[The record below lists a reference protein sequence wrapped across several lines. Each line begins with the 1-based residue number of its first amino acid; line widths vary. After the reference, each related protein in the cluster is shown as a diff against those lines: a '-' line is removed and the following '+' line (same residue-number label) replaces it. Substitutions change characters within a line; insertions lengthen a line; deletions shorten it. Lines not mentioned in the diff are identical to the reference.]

1 MVWHIFM
8 YSKIKLIEGCSE
20 KVSGTNFSEQKRNV
34 IKKTFYCL
42 NLSAVFKN
50 PLLLIKTN
58 SLLYIYFSG
67 ILIVI
72 PLQ

>member
-1 MVWHIFM
+1 MNKMVCHIFM
-8 YSKIKLIEGCSE
+8 YSKIKLLEGCSE
-20 KVSGTNFSEQKRNV
+20 KVSGTNFSEQKINV

-50 PLLLIKTN
+50 PLQRL
-58 SLLYIYFSG
+58 LLYIYFSG